1 MRKIEDSNI
10 DFEILISTQSQT
22 SLDFLNPMFDG
33 LDCRDYNIL
42 IINQN
47 INSPDLISTYPTIR
61 VINSKASGLAKSRNL
76 AIQNCLGQICL
87 FADDDVVYKHD
98 FKQKIISSFESQPNA
113 DIITFKMEDE
123 FGNDYVK
130 YPIKEIRH
138 NHKSVLSAYSVVISF
153 RKKTVKYKLKFDTLF
168 GLGSEFPTGEEY
180 VFLREALYRQK
191 CLYFVPKIILKHP
204 EFSSGRQETSDDIL
218 SSRAAL
224 FYKFSGNLAFI
235 KLFKLLIILIFRKK
249 LSVFDFVNKY
259 FLGIIGIR
267 KYKALNK
274 KSKFSIS

>member
-1 MRKIEDSNI
+1 MRKIEDSNL

-33 LDCRDYNIL
+33 LDYRDYNIL

-113 DIITFKMEDE
+113 EIITFKMEDE
-123 FGNDYVK
+123 HGNDYVK
-130 YPIKEIRH
+130 YPYIKFH
-138 NHKSVLSAYSVVISF
+138 TTKTVSTANSVVIAF
-153 RKKTVKYKLKFDTLF
+153 RKKSIQGVFAFDIKF
-168 GLGSEFPTGEEY
+168 GLNAEFPTGDEY
-180 VFLREALYRQK
+180 VFLRNALNQNK
-191 CLYFVPKIILKHP
+191 AVCFEPEVILRHP
-204 EFSSGRQETSDDIL
+204 SQSSGQFAGRDENIFA
-218 SSRAAL
+218 RAAI
-224 FYKFSGNLAFI
+224 FYKFHGTLAY
-235 KLFKLLIILIFRKK
+235 FKLIHHIYLLKK
-249 LSVFDFVNKY
+249 KNMITTDQIVNK
-259 FLGIIGIR
+259 FKIGLKGIFS
-267 KYKALNK
+267 YKQLYLK
-274 KSKFSIS
+274 EVM

>member
-33 LDCRDYNIL
+33 LDYRDYNIL

-98 FKQKIISSFESQPNA
+98 FKQKIISSFESKPNA
-113 DIITFKMEDE
+113 EIITFKMEDE
-123 FGNDYVK
+123 YGNDFRK
-130 YPIKEIRH
+130 YPNIKFH
-138 NHKSVLSAYSVVISF
+138 TKKTVSSVNSVVIAF
-153 RKKTVKYKLKFDTLF
+153 RKKSIQGVMAFDVKF
-168 GLGSEFPTGEEY
+168 GLNAEFPTGDEY
-180 VFLREALYRQK
+180 VFLRNALNRNK
-191 CLYFVPKIILKHP
+191 AVCFEPEVILRHP
-204 EFSSGRQETSDDIL
+204 SESSGQFAGRDKNIFA
-218 SSRAAL
+218 RGAI
-224 FYKFSGNLAFI
+224 FYKFHGTLSY
-235 KLFKLLIILIFRKK
+235 FKLIHHIYLLKKKNMITISQMVYKFKIGLKGIFR
-249 LSVFDFVNKY
+249 
-259 FLGIIGIR
+259 
-267 KYKALNK
+267 YKQLYLK
-274 KSKFSIS
+274 EVM